1 MIAFIIVVWSLGH
14 QLKRSAGS
22 NSVTSLLRK
31 VTVRRVAFG
40 SSATRP
46 VPRGSNKSSWYTVTY
61 GQLLALL
68 AFTGVI
74 LAVTFAGADY
84 LSPTTCTWGG
94 TCEVQVFNSGPPR
107 STYTRA
113 AKRDVSFAPISPFRG
128 ADLAGVGQ
136 REVGGQHLDASVD
149 GNEPAAP
156 VPAPHPMNRIRVQ
169 RGEPR
174 PARRQ
179 AEPQR
184 SRRLLEPRASAL
196 ALNPGG
202 WAPFNDPLLAAPNFT
217 IYRLMWTTSSRIGL
231 IAYALLPLV
240 VCLSLKMWPF
250 AVFAIPWLTDYSYD
264 KTAVMHRWFGR
275 IVWVLSTAHTVT
287 FAIQLAWDYDPYGRR
302 ILLVVW
308 EYYRFNWGVVVRSSL
323 PPTLPLA

>member
-1 MIAFIIVVWSLGH
+1 MGH

-22 NSVTSLLRK
+22 NALSALIRK

-40 SSATRP
+40 ASATRAA
-46 VPRGSNKSSWYTVTY
+46 PRGSNKTSWYTMTY
-61 GQLLALL
+61 GQLMAIL
-68 AFTGVI
+68 AFTGVVM
-74 LAVTFAGADY
+74 AVTFAGADY

-107 STYTRA
+107 STYTRM
-113 AKRDVSFAPISPFRG
+113 AKRGLDDVESVAVPVATGSGYAQPVNPPESGARG
-128 ADLAGVGQ
+128 PPLPMP
-136 REVGGQHLDASVD
+136 AS
-149 GNEPAAP
+149 N
-156 VPAPHPMNRIRVQ
+156 PMPRIRVQ
-169 RGEPR
+169 RGKPR
-174 PARRQ
+174 Q
-179 AEPQR
+179 KR
-184 SRRLLEPRASAL
+184 SSETDHRLQPRASAL

-287 FAIQLAWDYDPYGRR
+287 FAIQLAWDFDPYGRR

-308 EYYRFNWGVVVRSSL
+308 EYYRFNWGVVVRPSSMKQM
-323 PPTLPLA
+323 PW